1 MLRFDFIGTYGSLG
15 SPLQYLYTISNSEYH
30 YLKEVIME
38 SVIVTGGTRGIGLA
52 ISLRLNSDGFVVHAL
67 YHDLARHAWAQALT
81 ERTGV
86 RTAIR
91 VHQCDVGDPEAV
103 ARFFDGLPQ
112 NEEVVALVN
121 NAGTYGPDPEAIW
134 RTNVLG
140 PSHMTA
146 AFATYRKQH
155 PGYGAV
161 VNIGST
167 SANHGPTGSA
177 AYAASKAAMHRE
189 AGILATIH
197 AKQLRVNTVVCGP
210 VDTELLRQALI
221 EQDTYVRETPSG
233 RLTTPDE
240 VAAVVS
246 WMVRSRELNL
256 VGTEIT
262 LDGGRSCDYR
272 VRTP

>member
-1 MLRFDFIGTYGSLG
+1 M
-15 SPLQYLYTISNSEYH
+15 QQ
-30 YLKEVIME
+30 

-67 YHDLARHAWAQALT
+67 YHDLARHAWARALT

-91 VHQCDVGDPEAV
+91 VHQCDVGDQTRV
-103 ARFFDGLPQ
+103 GQFWGGLSTG
-112 NEEVVALVN
+112 EEVVALIN
-121 NAGTYGPDPEAIW
+121 NAGTYGPDPEVIW

-167 SANHGPTGSA
+167 SANHGPTRSA
-177 AYAASKAAMHRE
+177 AYAASKAAMQRAASVE
-189 AGILATIH
+189 AVFH
-197 AKQLRVNTVVCGP
+197 AMQLRINTVVCGP
-210 VDTELLRQALI
+210 VDTEMLRQAPAGL
-221 EQDTYVRETPSG
+221 EMYLRETPSG
-233 RLTTPDE
+233 RLTTLDE
-240 VAAVVS
+240 VAAMVS
-246 WMVRSRELNL
+246 WLVHSRELNL
-256 VGTEIT
+256 VGAEIT

-272 VRTP
+272 AWTP